1 MKVITRN
8 GKTLPVDI
16 STLDE
21 DEIRFLKAAE
31 HVTMIDDGCYLKKM
45 WRVTAEK
52 DTNLTTSGPT
62 ELEFVA
68 EKIFDHEPSEM
79 EMIYFVS
86 EHGLGRYD
94 YCSIDVLFRMED

>member
-31 HVTMIDDGCYLKKM
+31 HVTMIDDGCYLKKCG
-45 WRVTAEK
+45 VLQLK
-52 DTNLTTSGPT
+52 
-62 ELEFVA
+62 
-68 EKIFDHEPSEM
+68 KIQT
-79 EMIYFVS
+79 
-86 EHGLGRYD
+86 
-94 YCSIDVLFRMED
+94 

>member
-52 DTNLTTSGPT
+52 DTNLTT
-62 ELEFVA
+62 LQCCCMDAVA
-68 EKIFDHEPSEM
+68 RT
-79 EMIYFVS
+79 V
-86 EHGLGRYD
+86 
-94 YCSIDVLFRMED
+94 

>member
-52 DTNLTTSGPT
+52 ATHGSN

-79 EMIYFVS
+79 EMIYFIA

>member
-31 HVTMIDDGCYLKKM
+31 H
-45 WRVTAEK
+45 
-52 DTNLTTSGPT
+52 
-62 ELEFVA
+62 
-68 EKIFDHEPSEM
+68 
-79 EMIYFVS
+79 
-86 EHGLGRYD
+86 GLGRYD